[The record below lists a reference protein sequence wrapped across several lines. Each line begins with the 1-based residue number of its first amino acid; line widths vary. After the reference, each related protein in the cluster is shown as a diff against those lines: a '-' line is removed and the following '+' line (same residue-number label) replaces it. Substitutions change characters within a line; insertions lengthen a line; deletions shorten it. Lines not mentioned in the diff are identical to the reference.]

1 MQSFKKTR
9 PTTTIFFFF
18 LVTVLLVNLTEKVH
32 SETATQHDQ
41 QKIQRIIQPFN
52 VLNFGAIGDGVHD
65 DTRAFLDAWSATCRG
80 ATGLPKMV
88 VPGGRTFL
96 LGPTQFVGPCSKKNV
111 IVQISGLIVAPISPR
126 DWRFSGDNKRWIL
139 FSDVRGLTVNGG
151 GIIDGRGKIWWENSC
166 NNEYHRNR
174 PGCSSTQPASINFLR
189 THDSRF
195 KDITVKNSPMF
206 HVTLLDLN
214 NFEMQ
219 NIRVDS
225 PENSP
230 NTDGLHTQ
238 NVNQVNISNS
248 DFRSGD
254 DCVSIGNSSSHVYI
268 RDCHCGPGHGVSIG
282 SLGENGHLAEVN
294 NIHVESVNFYGTMN
308 GIRIKTW
315 LDGKG
320 ECHSLSFKS
329 CNFINVLNPII
340 IDQYYFSK
348 SSQESLAQRQWY
360 FRSGLIGVQ
369 IRSILSA
376 AIYKKQLRLSNSARM
391 VHSAGEITN
400 YVTVDAYRI
409 GEFPCWFH
417 QTWTTILQLCVAVV
431 HTVGIATH
439 AALVVLTVICNTP
452 VAKLQH
458 KFIKD

>member
-1 MQSFKKTR
+1 
-9 PTTTIFFFF
+9 
-18 LVTVLLVNLTEKVH
+18 
-32 SETATQHDQ
+32 
-41 QKIQRIIQPFN
+41 
-52 VLNFGAIGDGVHD
+52 
-65 DTRAFLDAWSATCRG
+65 
-80 ATGLPKMV
+80 MV

-214 NFEMQ
+214 NFEVQ

-238 NVNQVNISNS
+238 NVNHVNISNS

-268 RDCHCGPGHGVSIG
+268 RDCHCGPGHRVSIG

-348 SSQESLAQRQWY
+348 SSQE
-360 FRSGLIGVQ
+360 V
-369 IRSILSA
+369 SA
-376 AIYKKQLRLSNSARM
+376 VKIFN
-391 VHSAGEITN
+391 IT
-400 YVTVDAYRI
+400 YEDLEGTVDLRTPSAISLRCSNI
-409 GEFPCWFH
+409 VACTGLRFRNITFRP
-417 QTWTTILQLCVAVV
+417 TDLTKNLITTCNNARGTVV
-431 HTVGIATH
+431 GRVDPPLGC
-439 AALVVLTVICNTP
+439 LKP
-452 VAKLQH
+452 G
-458 KFIKD
+458 